1 MDAGIVFRQMLV
13 LLAMMVLG
21 YLSYKKQWMKDET
34 AKQLSILVL
43 NIFNPALIIGSVS
56 VERGTIGRPEVAENL
71 ILIAIYFGLLY
82 LISFPLIWLLR
93 PAKNEKAIYRV
104 MTMFSNLGF
113 MAIPVI
119 RSVYGNG
126 AVLYVAFYILVY
138 NVLLYTYGYALA
150 KRAGMEERLYG
161 KGEGAGKTEGGKGGG
176 AAEAEDGIKAP
187 GGKRNFSGLLGLFW
201 NPGVIASAAAIM
213 IFFFNI
219 PMPEAVTSFCDYV
232 GNTTTPLSMMLIGV
246 SVAQADMGKLWRDKR
261 VYLFI
266 LLRMVFFP
274 GVLALIGKG
283 LPLNRVIFG
292 VFIIECCMPV
302 GSIVTLMMK
311 NNGAQE
317 ESSLRGTLISTLIS
331 VITIPVV
338 CALL

>member
-1 MDAGIVFRQMLV
+1 M
-13 LLAMMVLG
+13 
-21 YLSYKKQWMKDET
+21 
-34 AKQLSILVL
+34 
-43 NIFNPALIIGSVS
+43 
-56 VERGTIGRPEVAENL
+56 
-71 ILIAIYFGLLY
+71 
-82 LISFPLIWLLR
+82 
-93 PAKNEKAIYRV
+93 
-104 MTMFSNLGF
+104 
-113 MAIPVI
+113 
-119 RSVYGNG
+119 
-126 AVLYVAFYILVY
+126 
-138 NVLLYTYGYALA
+138 
-150 KRAGMEERLYG
+150 
-161 KGEGAGKTEGGKGGG
+161 
-176 AAEAEDGIKAP
+176 
-187 GGKRNFSGLLGLFW
+187 GLFW

-219 PMPEAVTSFCDYV
+219 PMPETVTSFCDYV